1 MSRPISL
8 FFSWGDICPLR
19 CCCVWL
25 ISLVL
30 DRLCSFSSWGINI
43 FPSIRETDKS
53 HQFYSSGVK
62 AVGMMHQLPPWSLG
76 LSPLPQVAGP
86 QLGGG
91 GEEVCFCLLS
101 ANSSS
106 TFMPLNNSRCSTIRC
121 IHFELK
127 KKKKRPAL
135 GLNKHVFIQ
144 GLKHFFYGSPAVPLI
159 IFLSLECEWLF
170 IRHNNNNKVEVGSLS
185 WH

>member
-8 FFSWGDICPLR
+8 FFSWGDIYPLR

-76 LSPLPQVAGP
+76 LSSLPQVAGP

-106 TFMPLNNSRCSTIRC
+106 TFMPLNNSRCSMIRC

-127 KKKKRPAL
+127 KKKKKTSS
-135 GLNKHVFIQ
+135 GFEQ
-144 GLKHFFYGSPAVPLI
+144 TCFYSRFKA
-159 IFLSLECEWLF
+159 FLLWLPCCASDYF
-170 IRHNNNNKVEVGSLS
+170 PFLRAWMIVY
-185 WH
+185 